1 MLTTSSPFAA
11 RMLFKLMLGSVRDD
25 FTPTLWSGARY
36 VYRGKKMWVICEHDV
51 FELHVRFTPNSG
63 RRPLP
68 SK

>member
-36 VYRGKKMWVICEHDV
+36 VYRGKKMSLLGH
-51 FELHVRFTPNSG
+51 
-63 RRPLP
+63 
-68 SK
+68 